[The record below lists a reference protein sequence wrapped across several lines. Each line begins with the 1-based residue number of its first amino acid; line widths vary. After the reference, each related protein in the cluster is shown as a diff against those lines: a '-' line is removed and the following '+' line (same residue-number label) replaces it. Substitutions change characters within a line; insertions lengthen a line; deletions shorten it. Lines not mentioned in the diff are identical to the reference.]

1 MPKHNHF
8 NWWYQFRALPL
19 IYLYLHS
26 VHPPLSAGGLNLL
39 QNFQKRGRAWQDL
52 NFYRGVGGKE
62 GVAIF
67 SKKDKLKSDI
77 FDDKKIL

>member
-8 NWWYQFRALPL
+8 NWWYQFRALSL

-26 VHPPLSAGGLNLL
+26 VHPPFCWGIESLTKFSKTGEGLTGPQLL
-39 QNFQKRGRAWQDL
+39 Q
-52 NFYRGVGGKE
+52 GVGGKE

-67 SKKDKLKSDI
+67 SIKDKLKSDI